1 MADMVKKVK
10 VFLIKLYGKE
20 GKMETR
26 KKGSHLNIEERRQI
40 AILDKEGWSPY
51 KIAKKLKRA
60 SNTIR
65 NELKRGTVKQVV
77 GYQELEIYF
86 PDTGDIVYKKHRKG
100 CGRKKKLNSCAAFL
114 HYVEEKV
121 KKGKRSF
128 AAARAEALETGAF
141 KQEEVVSVDT
151 LYSYAENGEIEVKN
165 IDLPEKVKRKQ
176 KRKTYCRKHKRLTG
190 KSIEK
195 RPEIINE
202 KTEFGH
208 WEIDCVIG
216 KKTSDKVLLTLTERM
231 TRKEIIRKMPKKNVN
246 SVHKVLNQLKREVP
260 NFSLIFKSITTD
272 NGSEFAK
279 LHRWGKRA
287 GVSVFYAH
295 PYSSWERGLNENTNR
310 IIRRFIQ
317 KGTEIKAQS
326 KKRIQWIEN
335 WINTMYRKSIG
346 WKTADQRY
354 EEEVERI
361 LKSRKIECV

>member
-1 MADMVKKVK
+1 MD
-10 VFLIKLYGKE
+10 
-20 GKMETR
+20 
-26 KKGSHLNIEERRQI
+26 
-40 AILDKEGWSPY
+40 
-51 KIAKKLKRA
+51 
-60 SNTIR
+60 
-65 NELKRGTVKQVV
+65 
-77 GYQELEIYF
+77 
-86 PDTGDIVYKKHRKG
+86 
-100 CGRKKKLNSCAAFL
+100 
-114 HYVEEKV
+114 
-121 KKGKRSF
+121 
-128 AAARAEALETGAF
+128 
-141 KQEEVVSVDT
+141 
-151 LYSYAENGEIEVKN
+151 
-165 IDLPEKVKRKQ
+165 
-176 KRKTYCRKHKRLTG
+176 
-190 KSIEK
+190 
-195 RPEIINE
+195 
-202 KTEFGH
+202 
-208 WEIDCVIG
+208 IG
-216 KKTSDKVLLTLTERM
+216 KLIVSLEKKTNDKVLLTLTERM